1 MKLRMRHDYKE
12 NLKMAL
18 DTLRQ
23 HKLRSFLTMLG
34 VIIGTMTIIAIASI
48 LVGLNRQITQEIQ
61 SFGTNTVFFSRIG
74 SGIRFGGL
82 TKEERMRKYLTYE
95 DAVAIKENCPSVKNV
110 APSIFPFSSD
120 RDDEIFSARYKDAEV
135 NGIDFRGTVPEFVS
149 VYSNAVLK
157 EGRFFTEPENEHRSE
172 VVVIGEDIAKTF
184 FPHED
189 PIGKEI
195 IVQNHAFRVIGVF
208 ERAKGFS
215 GGNEDRRVAIPRLTF
230 HKVYPEAKEYGIRV
244 EVYPGKLAPAI
255 DEARD
260 VLRRRRR
267 VPFNKPDDFAYITSD
282 QIIEQFHQ
290 ITGAIALALVVISSI
305 GLLVGGIG
313 VMNIMLV
320 SVTER
325 TREIGVRKAIGA
337 RRRDVIQQFLI
348 EAMTMTGAGGIVG
361 IILGWLVAVLIRNLV
376 PSLPTAVPL
385 WAVVAGFSVA
395 VSVGLFF
402 GMWPAVKAARLDPVV
417 ALRYE

>member
-1 MKLRMRHDYKE
+1 MKLRVRHDYKE
-12 NLKMAL
+12 NLKLAL

-34 VIIGTMTIIAIASI
+34 VIVGTMTVIAIASI
-48 LVGLNRQITQEIQ
+48 IVGLNRNITQEIQ
-61 SFGTNTVFFSRIG
+61 AFGTNTIFFSRIG
-74 SGIRFGGL
+74 SGIRFHGL
-82 TKEERMRKYLTYE
+82 TKEERLRKYLTYE
-95 DAVAIKENCPSVKNV
+95 DAVAIKEGCPAVKDV
-110 APSIFPFSSD
+110 APSLFPFED
-120 RDDEIFSARYKDAEV
+120 GRDDQVFSARYKNAEV
-135 NGIDFRGTVPEFVS
+135 NGIDFRGTVPEFIS
-149 VYSNAVLK
+149 VYSNAVMK
-157 EGRFFTEPENEHRSE
+157 EGRFFTEAENQHRSE
-172 VVVIGEDIAKTF
+172 VVIIGEDIAKTF

-189 PIGKEI
+189 PLGKEI
-195 IVQNHAFRVIGVF
+195 IVNNHAFRVIGVF

-230 HKVYPEAKEYGIRV
+230 HKIYPEAKEYGIRV
-244 EVYPGKLAPAI
+244 EAYPGKVPQAI

-260 VLRRRRR
+260 VLRRRRKVAFR
-267 VPFNKPDDFAYITSD
+267 KPDDFAYITSD
-282 QIIEQFHQ
+282 QLIEQFHQ
-290 ITGAIALALVVISSI
+290 ITGAVAVALVVISSI

-337 RRRDVIQQFLI
+337 RRRDVVQQFLV
-348 EAMTMTGAGGIVG
+348 EAMTLTGAGGIVG
-361 IILGWLVAVLIRNLV
+361 IVLGWVISVLIRTLA
-376 PSLPTAVPL
+376 PSLPTSVPL
-385 WAVVAGFSVA
+385 WAFVTGFLVS

>member
-1 MKLRMRHDYKE
+1 MKFQMRKDYKE
-12 NLKMAL
+12 NIKLAL

-34 VIIGTMTIIAIASI
+34 VIAGVMTIIAVASI
-48 LVGLNRQITQEIQ
+48 IVGLNRNITQEIQ
-61 SFGTNTVFFSRIG
+61 AFGTNTVFFSRIG
-74 SGIRFGGL
+74 SGIRFHGL
-82 TKEERMRKYLTYE
+82 TKEERLRKHLTYE
-95 DAVAIKENCPSVKNV
+95 HAVAIKESCPSVKNV
-110 APSIFPFSSD
+110 APSIFPFEND
-120 RDDEIFSARYKDAEV
+120 RDDQIFSARYKNTEV
-135 NGIDFRGTVPEFVS
+135 NGIDFRGTVPEFIS
-149 VYSNAVLK
+149 VYSNAVMK
-157 EGRFFTEPENEHRSE
+157 EGRFFTEAENEHRFE
-172 VVVIGEDIAKTF
+172 VVVIGEDIAATF

-189 PIGKEI
+189 PLGKEI

-230 HKVYPEAKEYGIRV
+230 HKIYPEAKEYGIRV
-244 EVYPGKLAPAI
+244 EAYPGKVPQAI

-260 VLRRRRR
+260 VLRRRRK
-267 VPFNKPDDFAYITSD
+267 VPFRKPDDFSYITSD
-282 QIIEQFHQ
+282 QLIEQFHQ
-290 ITGAIALALVVISSI
+290 ITGAVALALVVISSI

-337 RRRDVIQQFLI
+337 RRRDVVQQFLV
-348 EAMTMTGAGGIVG
+348 EAMTLTGAGGIVG
-361 IILGWLVAVLIRNLV
+361 IVLGWVISVLIRTLA
-376 PSLPTAVPL
+376 PSLPTSVPL
-385 WAVVAGFSVA
+385 WAFVTGFLVS

>member
-1 MKLRMRHDYKE
+1 
-12 NLKMAL
+12 
-18 DTLRQ
+18 
-23 HKLRSFLTMLG
+23 
-34 VIIGTMTIIAIASI
+34 MTVIAIASI
-48 LVGLNRQITQEIQ
+48 IVGLNRNITQEIE
-61 SFGTNTVFFSRIG
+61 SFGTNTIFFSRIG
-74 SGIRFGGL
+74 SGIRFSGL
-82 TKEERMRKYLTYE
+82 TKEERLRKYLTYE
-95 DAVAIKENCPSVKNV
+95 DAMAIKESCPSVKDV
-110 APSIFPFSSD
+110 APSLFPFVFD
-120 RDDEIFSARYKDAEV
+120 RDDQISFARYKSAEV
-135 NGIDFRGTVPEFVS
+135 TGIDFRGTVSQFIS

-157 EGRFFTEPENEHRSE
+157 EGRFFTEAEDQHRAA
-172 VVVIGEDIAKTF
+172 VAVIGEDIATTF

-189 PIGKEI
+189 PLGKEI
-195 IVQNHAFRVIGVF
+195 IVNDHTFRVIGVF
-208 ERAKGFS
+208 ERAKGF
-215 GGNEDRRVAIPRLTF
+215 GPGNEDRRVAIPRLTF

-244 EVYPGKLAPAI
+244 EARPGRVPQAI

-260 VLRRRRR
+260 VLRRRRK
-267 VPFNKPDDFAYITSD
+267 VAFNKPDDFAYITSE

-290 ITGAIALALVVISSI
+290 IVGAIALSMVVLSSI

-348 EAMTMTGAGGIVG
+348 EAMTMTGVGGVIG
-361 IILGWLVAVLIRNLV
+361 IIFGWLISILIRALV
-376 PSLPTAVPL
+376 PSLPTSVPL
-385 WAVVAGFSVA
+385 WAFVAGFLVS